1 MSGRLQDI
9 CLAQLE
15 AGADTMREGGEPE
28 RAEAAG
34 TDEASEQLR
43 AIFRRADRNS
53 DGSLSRAELII
64 RLRKDAELAAL
75 LNLPQQIVDGDR
87 EAFEVIFK
95 DMDTDEDRGID
106 EEEFVSYF
114 AVQVSGAAEAEAP
127 PTQLEQPA
135 QPEQPGE
142 QDVAGEEGMQEE
154 AAESAPAEEESAA
167 PRTEWSFTASSAA
180 SASSM
185 WISGV
190 APESS
195 LPMEGA
201 KVRVVRNGRAVGVR
215 WTFTSDRD
223 KEPGVALLC
232 AVAKVGRDGRAHG
245 LSNEECDCDDAGQLL
260 LAEDD
265 EEEG

>member
-1 MSGRLQDI
+1 
-9 CLAQLE
+9 
-15 AGADTMREGGEPE
+15 
-28 RAEAAG
+28 
-34 TDEASEQLR
+34 
-43 AIFRRADRNS
+43 
-53 DGSLSRAELII
+53 
-64 RLRKDAELAAL
+64 
-75 LNLPQQIVDGDR
+75 
-87 EAFEVIFK
+87 
-95 DMDTDEDRGID
+95 
-106 EEEFVSYF
+106 
-114 AVQVSGAAEAEAP
+114 
-127 PTQLEQPA
+127 
-135 QPEQPGE
+135 
-142 QDVAGEEGMQEE
+142 
-154 AAESAPAEEESAA
+154 
-167 PRTEWSFTASSAA
+167 
-180 SASSM
+180 M